1 MIKNGRTPSLLLV
14 ALIIVI
20 FIISYNYWGLS
31 QKASYLNENLI
42 IDQEKL
48 NILADTKGSL
58 EKQNS
63 IYANKIKELQ
73 EKAESVENTI
83 KKKDTEIDELNSKN
97 KYLKMENEKNLIEL
111 NELKSKVVS
120 FFNLTKDRVFSIRQV
135 HLPLANPDT
144 L

>member
-1 MIKNGRTPSLLLV
+1 MMIKNGRTPSLLLI

-31 QKASYLNENLI
+31 QKATYLKENLI

-58 EKQNS
+58 EKQNG

-73 EKAESVENTI
+73 EKAESVDNSM

-97 KYLKMENEKNLIEL
+97 KLLQMDNEKNL
-111 NELKSKVVS
+111 NEINDLKSKVVCL
-120 FFNLTKDRVFSIRQV
+120 FFHFLISNYR
-135 HLPLANPDT
+135 
-144 L
+144 